1 MRRLNKLYCTLNKV
15 NFSLIGLTI
24 FFITFGR
31 HIIVAGKTEVFEAW
45 QIDWMCR
52 FEELTGEPTTEGER
66 LVLKVPVRF

>member
-1 MRRLNKLYCTLNKV
+1 MRRLNKVYCTLNKV
-15 NFSLIGLTI
+15 NLSLICLN

-52 FEELTGEPTTEGER
+52 FDELTGEPTTEGER